1 MPDLTMRI
9 STIPIRSNFKA
20 EVTMYEI
27 RIGSKT
33 VGYKIYDYLYD
44 EFMDFGADQREEA
57 IKTFEQMET
66 RKV

>member
-1 MPDLTMRI
+1 MPELSMQV
-9 STIPIRSNFKA
+9 STLRVCSNSLS
-20 EVTMYEI
+20 EITMYEI

-66 RKV
+66 RRV